1 MESLFELWGKRNPEW
16 EKRYQTTIMDVF
28 TDYGKGVNQYQ
39 DIRGK
44 IFGAGYEIYII
55 AFFIGLYYNQT
66 KPLVDDKAK
75 RKVLGQ
81 AIMYWGNVE
90 NRMGRNSYGKI
101 REYMFAALIAKTNVD
116 LIALDKG
123 EVSARSIVDEL
134 ITKMEEYANF
144 GFDYIEEQLE
154 NDPNHFFKESAFLR
168 VFTSFLTNE
177 DDTDESN
184 DEPDSLDD
192 ELDSL
197 DEDEPDS
204 LGDSNNEDGQKTE
217 DIIDEEAMRAEAEKP
232 WNQDDIDRLAL
243 FFEHGMDP
251 ARISDRL
258 GKSLY
263 AVQFQLSQLGL
274 MRMPLNVTVKN
285 TDQGGTVINKSGQ
298 VIYTDEAPLKV
309 FNDKIYR
316 FNMKSMCMT
325 VKDVKRVDGEW
336 VKGGKM
342 LVAYSD
348 SELYPKLSRS
358 NFIDD
363 IEDFVEGDKREANK
377 IKVKGIWYDY
387 YGDKLGSKG

>member
-1 MESLFELWGKRNPEW
+1 METLFELWGKRNPEW

-55 AFFIGLYYNQT
+55 AFFIGLYYDQT

-134 ITKMEEYANF
+134 ITKMEQYANF

-168 VFTSFLTNE
+168 VFTSFLSKDE
-177 DDTDESN
+177 DVDEST
-184 DEPDSLDD
+184 DEPDSLDVPD
-192 ELDSL
+192 SLEGDVPDSL
-197 DEDEPDS
+197 DDSSDEEH
-204 LGDSNNEDGQKTE
+204 GDESVM
-217 DIIDEEAMRAEAEKP
+217 DEEALRKEAEKP
-232 WNQDDIDRLAL
+232 WDKYDIEKLL
-243 FFEHGMDP
+243 FFFDRGMVP
-251 ARISDRL
+251 VEIAERM
-258 GKSLY
+258 GKSIY
-263 AVQFQLSQLGL
+263 SVQYQLAQHGKIK
-274 MRMPLNVTVKN
+274 MPLNVTVKN
-285 TDQGGTVINKSGQ
+285 TEQGGFVLNKSGQ

-316 FNMKSMCMT
+316 FNMKSICMT
-325 VKDVKRVDGEW
+325 VKDVKQVNGEW
-336 VKGGKM
+336 VKGSKM

-348 SELYPKLSRS
+348 SDLYPKLSRS
-358 NFIDD
+358 NFIED
-363 IEDFVEGDKREANK
+363 IEDFIEDDNPQANK

-387 YGDKLGSKG
+387 YGDVLGSNH

>member
-1 MESLFELWGKRNPEW
+1 MESLFDLWGKRNPEW

-55 AFFIGLYYNQT
+55 AFFIGLYYDQT

-123 EVSARSIVDEL
+123 EISARSVVDEL
-134 ITKMEEYANF
+134 ITKMEQYANF

-154 NDPNHFFKESAFLR
+154 NDPNYFFKESAFLR

-177 DDTDESN
+177 EETDESAE
-184 DEPDSLDD
+184 EPDSLDD
-192 ELDSL
+192 APDSL
-197 DEDEPDS
+197 DEEQEV
-204 LGDSNNEDGQKTE
+204 GNV
-217 DIIDEEAMRAEAEKP
+217 IDEEAMRKEAEKP
-232 WNQDDIDRLAL
+232 WNEDDIDRLTL
-243 FFEHGMDP
+243 FFEHGMEL
-251 ARISDRL
+251 AMIAERL

-263 AVQFQLSQLGL
+263 AVQYQLSLLGKI
-274 MRMPLNVTVKN
+274 RMPLNVTVKN

-298 VIYTDEAPLKV
+298 AIYTDEAPLKI

-325 VKDVKRVDGEW
+325 VKDVNRVDGEW

-348 SELYPKLSRS
+348 SDLYPKLSRS

-363 IEDFVEGDKREANK
+363 IEDFVEGDKREANR

-387 YGDKLGSKG
+387 FGDKIVHHQGV

>member
-192 ELDSL
+192 EPDSL
-197 DEDEPDS
+197 DEDEPGS
-204 LGDSNNEDGQKTE
+204 LGDSNDEDGRKTE

-243 FFEHGMDP
+243 FFEHGMEP